1 MSIEQSSLSYYVY
14 RFLGAVV
21 PLIPPRLG
29 HAMFSRIANL
39 AYPGLTTLRE
49 NVCDNLRHVLGPQAD
64 PARIEDV
71 ARQVFQNQA
80 RNYFDLFRVASLSA
94 DQIRQLVTVNGLERL
109 DQALSAGK
117 GVIVVSAHVGNA
129 EVIMHRFA
137 LQGYPITGVAEHLK
151 PEKLYK
157 YVTSLRA
164 SRGMTVIPSDSFL
177 RPLFRVLH
185 NNEILL
191 LAADRPEAETGTL
204 IDFFGAPALL
214 PDWHVRLALRTSA
227 ELLMAFSLRMPD
239 NTFEAV
245 AEPPL
250 RLERTDDR
258 ERDIRAGMAQV
269 VAILEKYIGAHPE
282 QWVMFQPIWRLPEQ
296 VRDS

>member
-1 MSIEQSSLSYYVY
+1 VGIDQSSLTYYAY
-14 RFLGAVV
+14 RLLGAVA

-29 HAMFSRIANL
+29 HAMVSRIGNL
-39 AYPGLTTLRE
+39 TYPRLTASRE

-94 DQIRQLVTVNGLERL
+94 DQIRQLVTVKGLERV

-117 GVIVVSAHVGNA
+117 GVIIVSAHLGNA
-129 EVIMHRFA
+129 EVIMQRFA

-151 PEKLYK
+151 PEKLYQ
-157 YVTSLRA
+157 YVASLRA
-164 SRGMTVIPSDSFL
+164 SKGTTVIPADGFL
-177 RPLFRVLH
+177 RPLFRALH

-191 LAADRPEAETGTL
+191 VAADRLEAQTGTL

-227 ELLMAFSLRMPD
+227 KLLMAFSLRLPD

-250 RLERTDDR
+250 ELERTDDR

-269 VAILEKYIGAHPE
+269 VALLEKYIGAHPE
-282 QWVMFQPIWRLPEQ
+282 QWVMFQPIWRLPEHM
-296 VRDS
+296 RDS